1 MLRLIEPTRES
12 WVGEAMGRMDLVLL
26 DHAHC
31 EKKAA
36 STALNL
42 IFRYQYRSELMV
54 PLSSLA
60 REELRHFEMVVK
72 LLEKRDLKFQKL
84 KPSTYGGELYKV
96 IRMDEPNRFVDTMI
110 CCAFIE
116 ARSCE
121 RMKLLSESLE
131 DVELAQMYAGLLAS
145 EARHHQAYLDLAA
158 MQIPEEEVYAR
169 VAEIGAHEAAVI
181 AKPGDEIR
189 LHS

>member
-12 WVGEAMGRMDLVLL
+12 WVGEAVERMDLVLL

-42 IFRYQYRSELMV
+42 IFRYQYRPELMV

-72 LLEKRDLKFQKL
+72 LLEKRGLKFQKL

-169 VAEIGAHEAAVI
+169 VAEIGVHEAAVI